1 MIFRQKTVIS
11 NKQLPT
17 NNEITSPF
25 KSCVC
30 VFSKESWKVMDPSNA
45 LLLPSLETPADSLG
59 SPGLLLPSIE
69 TNALLLP
76 DLDDENNVEVHS
88 LTALFGAL
96 LVLALARSIQFL
108 LFSWLSVSFHMLFH
122 VCKL

>member
-1 MIFRQKTVIS
+1 
-11 NKQLPT
+11 
-17 NNEITSPF
+17 
-25 KSCVC
+25 
-30 VFSKESWKVMDPSNA
+30 MDPSNA

-88 LTALFGAL
+88 LTALFTL
-96 LVLALARSIQFL
+96 SSSIG
-108 LFSWLSVSFHMLFH
+108 FSTLYTIPPL
-122 VCKL
+122 